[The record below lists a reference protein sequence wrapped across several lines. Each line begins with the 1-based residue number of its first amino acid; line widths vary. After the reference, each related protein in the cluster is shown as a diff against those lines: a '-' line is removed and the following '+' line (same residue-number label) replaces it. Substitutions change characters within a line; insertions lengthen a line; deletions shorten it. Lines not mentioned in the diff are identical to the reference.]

1 MNRRILLTGMLIT
14 TALVLPLAAEGEND
28 VFRIG
33 MIGLDTS
40 HVIAFTS
47 DIHNPDN
54 NYGCRVVV
62 GYPGGSPDIEASAS
76 RVEEYTNRLRDE
88 FDVQMTDSIE
98 ELCKKVDGVMLMSVD
113 GRPHLEQIKPVIAA
127 GKPVYI
133 DKPMAGNLADVIE
146 IFRLAKQNNVPC
158 WSSSSLRYCP
168 SISGMRNN
176 DQVGEVLGCDAF
188 SPCYLEE
195 HHPDLYWYGVH
206 GVETLY
212 TIMGPGCD
220 TVRRLHTKDTEFVV
234 GLWKDGRIGTFRGLR
249 SGKKDYGAL
258 VYGTKGIVPSG
269 RFTGYGPLVEEIIK
283 FFKTGK
289 VPVPPEETIEIFAFM
304 SAADESK
311 ARAGAAVSIE
321 SVIEKAKNKCSRK
334 GTEMEFTGAKGEVK
348 LMTLDPGHFHAALV
362 QKTMYDQV
370 SPMVHVYAPE
380 GPDVADHLKR
390 IEGFN
395 NRPEN
400 PTNWLQEVYTGDDF
414 LEKMLEQKPGNVVV
428 LSGNNKKKAQYI
440 KACVQAGLNV
450 LADKPM
456 CIDSN
461 GFELLREAFK
471 LAQEKGVLLYDIMTE
486 RSEITTILQKELV
499 QNKGVFGR
507 LKKGSVDD
515 PSVVKESVHHFFKY
529 VAGNPIKRPPWYF
542 DTTQQG
548 EGIVDVTTH
557 LLDLVMWESF
567 PGEVIDYQKDV
578 EIKKARRWPTE
589 VSPEQFKKVT
599 RLDDFP
605 DFLKCNL
612 NDKGLLPCYANGEVI
627 LTLNGI
633 YAKTSVRWDFQAP
646 EGAGDTHYSV
656 MKGTK
661 ADIIIR
667 QGKEQ
672 GYRPQLYVQPTEG
685 PDKRQLA
692 EALREAITT
701 LQGDYPG
708 LELEPQG
715 DIWHVLIPDRFRIGH
730 EAHFRQVTERYLKYL
745 VDGRLPDWEVP
756 NMIAKYR
763 TTTEALEL
771 AGAES
776 CGPKQKVEF
785 VPDDNKIDVMVGDRH
800 FTSYL
805 YGDELTKPVL
815 FPVHTPSGIVVNRGY
830 PLVTVEGESK
840 DHPHHVGIFFTYDRV
855 NDDGFWN
862 NTTSPPQIK
871 HVKVTQMDGGTGKGK
886 LSTVANWVGKS
897 GRVLLQESRSM
908 VFRANENEYAIDFSV
923 DLTAQDTEVVFDDTK
938 EGMFAMRVA
947 HWLRENETG
956 EYLSS
961 NGDKTEKNVWGRRAR
976 WVRLEGEK
984 DGKTIGIAIFNH
996 PASVNY
1002 PTYWHARGYGLFSAN
1017 PLGQYAFEK
1026 GRKQANP
1033 QPFQLTLQP
1042 GQSAHFRFSLVVYE
1056 GHRTEEQLQ
1065 QQFERFTE

>member
-1 MNRRILLTGMLIT
+1 MDRKILLTGLLIT
-14 TALVLPLAAEGEND
+14 AALSSQVAVGREND

-40 HVIAFTS
+40 HVIAFTR

-62 GYPGGSPDIEASAS
+62 GYPGGSPDIESSAGH
-76 RVEEYTNRLRDE
+76 VEEYTKELRDE
-88 FDVQMTDSIE
+88 FGVQMTDSIE
-98 ELCKKVDGVMLMSVD
+98 ELCEKVDGVMLMSVD

-146 IFRLAKQNNVPC
+146 IFRLARQNNVPC

-168 SISGMRNN
+168 SIVGMRNN

-188 SPCYLEE
+188 SPCYLEQ

-220 TVRRLHTKDTEFVV
+220 TVRRLQTKDTEFVV

-249 SGKKDYGAL
+249 SGKKDYGVL

-269 RFTGYGPLVEEIIK
+269 RFTGYGALVEEIIK

-304 SAADESK
+304 TAADESK
-311 ARAGAAVSIE
+311 ARAGAPVSIE

-334 GTEMEFTGAKGEVK
+334 GAEMKFTGAEGEVK

-370 SPMVHVYAPE
+370 SPIVHVYAPA
-380 GPDVADHLKR
+380 GPDVDDHQKR
-390 IEGFN
+390 VEGFN
-395 NRPEN
+395 NRPES
-400 PTNWLQEVYTGDDF
+400 PTSWRQEIYTGDDF
-414 LEKMLEQKPGNVVV
+414 LEKMLHEKPGNVVV
-428 LSGNNKKKAQYI
+428 LSGNNKKKARYI

-456 CIDSN
+456 CIDSD
-461 GFELLREAFK
+461 GFQLLREAFE
-471 LAQEKGVLLYDIMTE
+471 LAQENGVLLYDIMTE
-486 RSEITTILQKELV
+486 RSEITTILQKALV
-499 QNKGVFGR
+499 QNRDVFGE

-515 PSVVKESVHHFFKY
+515 PSVVKESVHHFFKH
-529 VAGNPIKRPPWYF
+529 VSGNPIKRPPWYF

-567 PGEVIDYQKDV
+567 PGRAIDYQKDI
-578 EIKKARRWPTE
+578 EIKKPRRWPTE
-589 VSPEQFKKVT
+589 VSLEQFKRVT

-605 DFLKCNL
+605 DFLKRNL
-612 NDKGLLPCYANGEVI
+612 NDKGLLPCYANGDIVF
-627 LTLNGI
+627 TLRGI
-633 YAKTSVRWDFQAP
+633 HAKTSVQWNFQAP
-646 EGAGDTHYSV
+646 EGAGDTHYSI

-661 ADIIIR
+661 ANIIIR

-672 GYRPQLYVQPTEG
+672 NYRPELYVQPAEEAYN
-685 PDKRQLA
+685 RQLA
-692 EALREAITT
+692 KALRGAIAA
-701 LQGDYPG
+701 LQRDYPG
-708 LELEPQG
+708 LEIQREA
-715 DIWHVLIPDRFRIGH
+715 DIWHVLIPEKYRISH

-763 TTTEALEL
+763 TTTEALEM
-771 AGAES
+771 AAARS
-776 CGPKQKVEF
+776 CGPEPEVRF
-785 VPDDNKIDVMVGDRH
+785 VQGDNKIDVMIGEKH

-805 YGDELTKPVL
+805 CGDDLTKPVL

-830 PLVTVEGESK
+830 PLAPVEGEST
-840 DHPHHVGIFFTYDRV
+840 DHPHHVGVFFTYDRV

-871 HVKVTQMDGGTGKGK
+871 HVKVTEMTAGAGEGK
-886 LSTVANWVGKS
+886 LAILADWVGKS
-897 GRVLLQESRSM
+897 GRVLLQEDRSM
-908 VFRANENEYAIDFSV
+908 VFSAGENEYAIDFSI
-923 DLTAQDTEVVFDDTK
+923 DLTARDKQVVVEDTK
-938 EGMFAMRVA
+938 EGMFAIRFA
-947 HWLRENETG
+947 DWLRESETG

-961 NGDKTEKNVWGRRAR
+961 NGDRTEENVWGTRAR
-976 WVRLEGEK
+976 WVRLEGRK

-996 PASVNY
+996 PTSVNY
-1002 PTYWHARGYGLFSAN
+1002 PTYWHARGYGLFAAN
-1017 PLGQYAFEK
+1017 PLGQYVFEET
-1026 GRKQANP
+1026 RRQDNP
-1033 QPFQLTLQP
+1033 QPFRLTLQP
-1042 GQSAHFRFSLVVYE
+1042 GQTAHFGFRLLVYE
-1056 GHRTEEQLQ
+1056 GPRTNDQLE
-1065 QQFERFTE
+1065 QQFQTFAE